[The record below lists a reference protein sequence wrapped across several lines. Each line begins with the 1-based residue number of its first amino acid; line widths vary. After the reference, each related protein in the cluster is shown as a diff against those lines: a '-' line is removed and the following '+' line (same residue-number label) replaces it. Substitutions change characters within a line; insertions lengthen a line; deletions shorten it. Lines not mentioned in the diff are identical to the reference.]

1 MGVCSPGEGER
12 PQHRGR
18 GPGLD
23 LSRRLRPAGSARGR
37 GGRWPGWRFGSAL
50 TMFYFREAESV
61 SGRSGRRG
69 RHLPPVC
76 GGFRRRSV
84 TDSEGHFL
92 HPLAEGGFIS
102 WDQGVQN
109 EPRPWVGE

>member
-1 MGVCSPGEGER
+1 MVGVCSLGEGEW

-37 GGRWPGWRFGSAL
+37 GGRWAGWRFGSAL

-61 SGRSGRRG
+61 SGGSGRG
-69 RHLPPVC
+69 AATCHLC
-76 GGFRRRSV
+76 AGASGA
-84 TDSEGHFL
+84 G
-92 HPLAEGGFIS
+92 A
-102 WDQGVQN
+102 
-109 EPRPWVGE
+109 